1 METSK
6 TGVSTEIS
14 THAGLTITT
23 GLYAGLEGLVLSEH
37 PGICTYVRL
46 GDSYSSKLGDIC
58 VDWQDYLRARKNLS

>member
-1 METSK
+1 
-6 TGVSTEIS
+6 
-14 THAGLTITT
+14 
-23 GLYAGLEGLVLSEH
+23 LVLSEH